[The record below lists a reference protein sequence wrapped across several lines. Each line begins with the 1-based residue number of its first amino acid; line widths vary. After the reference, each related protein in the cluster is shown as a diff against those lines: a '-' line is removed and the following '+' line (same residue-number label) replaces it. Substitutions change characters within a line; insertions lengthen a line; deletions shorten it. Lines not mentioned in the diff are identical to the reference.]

1 MASDD
6 GPPLLRPVPRRP
18 FNLNFTGPTPP
29 EDTPSPQPP
38 SASADRRPGFL
49 NLESLNT
56 RLLNHPRGGASRFDD
71 SPNSATG
78 SATISRAQSVR
89 NLTSSTL
96 FGIYSPATTGRF
108 GGDNDEPGT
117 PWGTG
122 AESPAKHITVEDPNY
137 AIQKER
143 SRFPRRRSSLH
154 APPVLTPP
162 LSKTAVAFHLS
173 LRGLLL
179 FGLGILYG
187 ALVARFQDG
196 NKFSPPPME
205 DMMQPLTTY
214 PLRYMMFWGVS
225 GVVLGGLLPWFDG
238 VWAGLSGQD
247 SALEDDDAPEGGD
260 NEDEAVTDW
269 TLVMRGVGTFIGI
282 VYAIRKLPWAST
294 LQVSL
299 TLALVNPFL
308 WYLIDRSKP
317 GFLLSAAVG
326 LAGSLTLMGLQADM
340 VPTPASMQSSSSFSS
355 TQSGNASRDAHEG
368 RPLQQTMMLGGL
380 ASQETL
386 ETCIWMLSVLFCSC
400 VCFGNIG
407 RRMALSR
414 RGATKAP
421 TL

>member
-1 MASDD
+1 MPSND

-18 FNLNFTGPTPP
+18 FNPIFTGPAPP
-29 EDTPSPQPP
+29 EDSSSLSQPS
-38 SASADRRPGFL
+38 SASADGRPGFL

-56 RLLNHPRGGASRFDD
+56 RLLNHPRGALSRFDD
-71 SPNSATG
+71 SPGSATG

-96 FGIYSPATTGRF
+96 FGIYSPTTTGRF
-108 GGDNDEPGT
+108 GADNDEPGT

-137 AIQKER
+137 TIQKER

-154 APPVLTPP
+154 APPVLTVP
-162 LSKTAVAFHLS
+162 LSRTAVAFHLF

-247 SALEDDDAPEGGD
+247 SAIEDDDDAATVREGGD
-260 NEDEAVTDW
+260 DEDAAATDW

-282 VYAIRKLPWAST
+282 VYAIVRS
-294 LQVSL
+294 
-299 TLALVNPFL
+299 PFQEFPAPTAFAGQPHSDKFT
-308 WYLIDRSKP
+308 DRY
-317 GFLLSAAVG
+317 AAQTAVG
-326 LAGSLTLMGLQADM
+326 LDPPSVTDPCTGEPLPL
-340 VPTPASMQSSSSFSS
+340 VP
-355 TQSGNASRDAHEG
+355 H
-368 RPLQQTMMLGGL
+368 
-380 ASQETL
+380 
-386 ETCIWMLSVLFCSC
+386 
-400 VCFGNIG
+400 
-407 RRMALSR
+407 
-414 RGATKAP
+414 
-421 TL
+421 